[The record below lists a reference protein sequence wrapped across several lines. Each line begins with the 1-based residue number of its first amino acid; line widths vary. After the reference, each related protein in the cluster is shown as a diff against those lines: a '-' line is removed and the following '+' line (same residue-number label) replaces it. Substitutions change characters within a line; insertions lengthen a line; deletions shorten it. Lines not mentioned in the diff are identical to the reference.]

1 VVVVERTPKIWGS
14 TFTKLKRLIKKNG
27 EVSGGGGDRKKEL
40 RTTKSRMVD
49 LIFLFHH
56 YYFRVHHEADG
67 LSQYGERHPKDYI
80 ADLTPR

>member
-1 VVVVERTPKIWGS
+1 
-14 TFTKLKRLIKKNG
+14 
-27 EVSGGGGDRKKEL
+27 
-40 RTTKSRMVD
+40 MVD